1 MKKCSLNIHK
11 ENIAILFCQECKI
24 YMCNECQKYHSKL
37 FQNHYLF
44 KLEKDLDTT
53 EFFTGLCKEEN
64 HLIELKYFCKTHNI
78 LCCAECI
85 TQLKT
90 KYIGKHSNCEICTI
104 NDIENEKKNKL
115 KENIKY
121 LEQMLINI
129 EQTLNEIK
137 IMKENINKN
146 KEELKTNIQK
156 IFTKL
161 RTALNNREDKL
172 LLEVDTKFNEI
183 YYNEDIIKESK
194 NLSNKIK
201 ISLEK
206 GKEMD
211 QNWNKNKLN
220 SLIND
225 CLYIENNIK
234 DINKIKE
241 IISKNNEIKFEQKEE
256 NNIFVL
262 INEFGCLRAGND
274 ENSINENKEQEEYI
288 DEEGLEK
295 EAIEMVMNEGKCSRE
310 VAIKALRAHNGD
322 PVEALLEVGM

>member
-1 MKKCSLNIHK
+1 M
-11 ENIAILFCQECKI
+11 
-24 YMCNECQKYHSKL
+24 
-37 FQNHYLF
+37 
-44 KLEKDLDTT
+44 
-53 EFFTGLCKEEN
+53 
-64 HLIELKYFCKTHNI
+64 
-78 LCCAECI
+78 
-85 TQLKT
+85 
-90 KYIGKHSNCEICTI
+90 
-104 NDIENEKKNKL
+104 
-115 KENIKY
+115 
-121 LEQMLINI
+121 
-129 EQTLNEIK
+129 
-137 IMKENINKN
+137 
-146 KEELKTNIQK
+146 KTNIQK

-183 YYNEDIIKESK
+183 YCNEDIIKESK

-220 SLIND
+220 LLINN

-234 DINKIKE
+234 DINKINE
-241 IISKNNEIKFEQKEE
+241 FISKNNEIKFEQKEE
-256 NNIFVL
+256 NIIFVL

-295 EAIEMVMNEGKCSRE
+295 EAIEIVMNEGKCSRE

-322 PVEALLEVGM
+322 TVEALLEVGK